1 MTTDYTMYTVDM
13 TFLISDTPEN
23 TIDQLLALLQQKVA
37 LDLVG
42 CPTGRRRLEELVMS
56 NVLFDAVQDTSG
68 GKRATLLTGLSTST
82 SLTIVQLR
90 FVALTL
96 LTRLMNV
103 LNSTSLPR
111 SSMRLALTQARL
123 DNNSMTLSW
132 RHVMTSRTYRQL
144 SILLTHAR
152 RLSLVRVVP

>member
-68 GKRATLLTGLSTST
+68 GKRATLLTGFST
-82 SLTIVQLR
+82 
-90 FVALTL
+90 
-96 LTRLMNV
+96 
-103 LNSTSLPR
+103 
-111 SSMRLALTQARL
+111 
-123 DNNSMTLSW
+123 
-132 RHVMTSRTYRQL
+132 
-144 SILLTHAR
+144 
-152 RLSLVRVVP
+152 